1 MKSVVLSLLAL
12 ASSGAAHYTFPELLL
27 GGKGNGNW
35 VNVRQTANYQS
46 NGTQLPS
53 PPHQLPYGATMLTFT
68 TQAP

>member
-12 ASSGAAHYTFPELLL
+12 ASSGAAHYTFPELLV

-53 PPHQLPYGATMLTFT
+53 IPQLLPNHANT
-68 TQAP
+68 T